1 MCLMYWEGPLLHQVY
16 GSQHLRDWEKFFKQ
30 HRYVIDHYN
39 TSPQGDEDSIYVA
52 VGTVGPVSICFDVT
66 KQFQFYKHGVFSR
79 YYRLL
84 AGATRRNTR
93 KEFGVVKCVF
103 VRC

>member
-1 MCLMYWEGPLLHQVY
+1 MVHKTLNGFAKHFRP
-16 GSQHLRDWEKFFKQ
+16 EKVFKQ
-30 HRYVIDHYN
+30 LCYVMEHYN
-39 TSPQGDEDSIYVA
+39 TLPQGDEDSIYVA

-66 KQFQFYKHGVFSR
+66 TEFQFYKHGVFSR

-84 AGATRRNTR
+84 PGATYRNTR

-103 VRC
+103 VCC